1 MDDKIKENDPLQGNG
16 YYVDE
21 DALAE
26 EFLRPPT
33 LADIEFDKELDEYL
47 AAQQEKRRKAKEE
60 KKAESENRGNDVRK

>member
-1 MDDKIKENDPLQGNG
+1 MDDKIKENDSLQGNG

-47 AAQQEKRRKAKEE
+47 AAQQEKRRKAKE
-60 KKAESENRGNDVRK
+60 KKKTESENRGNDVRK

>member
-1 MDDKIKENDPLQGNG
+1 MDDKINQEDPLQGNG

-47 AAQQEKRRKAKEE
+47 AAQQEKYRKAKEE
-60 KKAESENRGNDVRK
+60 KKAKKDK

>member
-1 MDDKIKENDPLQGNG
+1 MDDKIKQKDPLQGNG

-60 KKAESENRGNDVRK
+60 KKAAKDK

>member
-1 MDDKIKENDPLQGNG
+1 MDDKIKQNDPLQGNG

-33 LADIEFDKELDEYL
+33 LAEIEFAKELDEYL
-47 AAQQEKRRKAKEE
+47 AAQQEKRRKEKQE
-60 KKAESENRGNDVRK
+60 KKTESENRGNNVRK